1 MYKLKS
7 WVKKFDNIVVFT
19 GAGISTESGIPDFRS
34 PGGIWTKMPP
44 IMFNDF
50 MSSDNAQIESWR
62 RKFVIDQDMKIAKPN
77 IGHKVIAE
85 LFSANKISYVITQNI
100 DNLHHDSGIPPNKII
115 ELHGNSTYAQCLDCK
130 KRYELDYIK
139 KELEEKNNN
148 YTRPPKCL
156 DCNGII
162 KSATISFGQP
172 MPEKEMKIA
181 EKASINCDLFL
192 AIGSSLKVY
201 PAAGLPIIARKNGA
215 KLVIINRDP
224 TELDSIASEVIN
236 KEIGKTLKELLN

>member
-1 MYKLKS
+1 
-7 WVKKFDNIVVFT
+7 
-19 GAGISTESGIPDFRS
+19 
-34 PGGIWTKMPP
+34 
-44 IMFNDF
+44 
-50 MSSDNAQIESWR
+50 
-62 RKFVIDQDMKIAKPN
+62 
-77 IGHKVIAE
+77 
-85 LFSANKISYVITQNI
+85 
-100 DNLHHDSGIPPNKII
+100 
-115 ELHGNSTYAQCLDCK
+115 
-130 KRYELDYIK
+130 
-139 KELEEKNNN
+139 
-148 YTRPPKCL
+148 
-156 DCNGII
+156 
-162 KSATISFGQP
+162 

>member
-1 MYKLKS
+1 M
-7 WVKKFDNIVVFT
+7 
-19 GAGISTESGIPDFRS
+19 
-34 PGGIWTKMPP
+34 
-44 IMFNDF
+44 
-50 MSSDNAQIESWR
+50 
-62 RKFVIDQDMKIAKPN
+62 
-77 IGHKVIAE
+77 
-85 LFSANKISYVITQNI
+85 
-100 DNLHHDSGIPPNKII
+100 
-115 ELHGNSTYAQCLDCK
+115 HGNSTYAQCLDCK

-215 KLVIINRDP
+215 KLVIINRDS